1 MGEMTISTANTK
13 AYANEQRTMSNEP
26 YSKQTQSNP
35 IFSPPFF
42 TIPASALGY
51 TTLSLQIRISRDRA
65 PAEGKSGGAGFYMK
79 MPDLQYEANV
89 QEEDE
94 SGNSL

>member
-1 MGEMTISTANTK
+1 VA
-13 AYANEQRTMSNEP
+13 
-26 YSKQTQSNP
+26 
-35 IFSPPFF
+35 
-42 TIPASALGY
+42 
-51 TTLSLQIRISRDRA
+51 
-65 PAEGKSGGAGFYMK
+65 AEAKSGGAGFYMK